1 MDIDKAISII
11 RHTEKEDMV
20 VPNLMNA
27 FSIDEKQSEYIAE
40 IKLRNINKEYIL
52 KRTEELDTL
61 KQEIQN
67 LKDILNSE
75 QKIKDVIAS
84 QLKQV
89 IKKYGQD
96 RKTEIISED
105 DIEEIPEHA
114 FIEDYGIRLF
124 LTEQNYFKK
133 ISLVS
138 LRSAG
143 EQKLK
148 EDDKIIFEIETT
160 NKADILLFSNKQN
173 LYKLKANDV
182 TDTKASSFGEYL
194 FNVLGMEQDEK
205 IIYMTTTYDY
215 TGFMLFFFDNGKAAK
230 VQLSSYATKTNRKKI
245 INAYSKKA
253 NVIFMKKLEQDLD
266 FILLRDTDKA
276 LLFHTSLLPLNASKN
291 VSGIQVYKLKK
302 DIWG

>member
-1 MDIDKAISII
+1 M
-11 RHTEKEDMV
+11 
-20 VPNLMNA
+20 
-27 FSIDEKQSEYIAE
+27 
-40 IKLRNINKEYIL
+40 
-52 KRTEELDTL
+52 DTL

-114 FIEDYGIRLF
+114 FIENYGIRLF

-160 NKADILLFSNKQN
+160 NKADILL
-173 LYKLKANDV
+173 
-182 TDTKASSFGEYL
+182 
-194 FNVLGMEQDEK
+194 
-205 IIYMTTTYDY
+205 
-215 TGFMLFFFDNGKAAK
+215 
-230 VQLSSYATKTNRKKI
+230 
-245 INAYSKKA
+245 
-253 NVIFMKKLEQDLD
+253 
-266 FILLRDTDKA
+266 
-276 LLFHTSLLPLNASKN
+276 
-291 VSGIQVYKLKK
+291 IQY
-302 DIWG
+302 